1 LLNLAADHGMLS
13 PIGNCTKLQRLSIFA
28 DDMVH
33 FVNPLTPDLVVVRRE
48 LLNLFGQAYGLHV
61 IYRMMIATLVRGGEH
76 EEIVANHRTI
86 RLLLSPS
93 DTWGYTYHHAHSP
106 RHNGSRRSTT
116 K

>member
-1 LLNLAADHGMLS
+1 MEVLTILLNLAADHGMLS

-61 IYRMMIATLVRGGEH
+61 IYRMMIATLV
-76 EEIVANHRTI
+76 
-86 RLLLSPS
+86 
-93 DTWGYTYHHAHSP
+93 
-106 RHNGSRRSTT
+106 
-116 K
+116 